1 MSNAKKW
8 LVAVV
13 MGSESDW
20 ETMER
25 THKTLVQFEVPHAC
39 RVLSAHR
46 TPKELEVFVA
56 EAVDAGVEVF
66 IAGAGLAAAL
76 PGCVAAMTT
85 VPVLGVPI
93 QTGPFEGHDALMAIV
108 QMPPGIP
115 VSALAV
121 GKVGATNAALMAVAI
136 LGNKHPEFAATL
148 KAYRAEQAK
157 KVLDTK
163 LPCD

>member
-1 MSNAKKW
+1 MSGEKL

-20 ETMER
+20 KTMER
-25 THKTLVQFEVPHAC
+25 THKILEKFEVPHQC

-46 TPKELEVFVA
+46 TPKELETFIHETA
-56 EAVDAGVEVF
+56 ARGVEVF

-76 PGCVAAMTT
+76 PGCIAALTT

-93 QTGPFEGHDALMAIV
+93 QTGAYEGHDALMAIV

-115 VSALAV
+115 VGALAV
-121 GKVGATNAALMAVAI
+121 GDVGATNAALMAIAI
-136 LGNKHPEFAATL
+136 LANKHTEYAGRL
-148 KAYRAEQAK
+148 KDFRARQAK
-157 KVLDTK
+157 KVLSAE

>member
-1 MSNAKKW
+1 MSEKKW

-25 THKTLVQFEVPHAC
+25 THKTLAQFAIPHTC

-46 TPKELEVFVA
+46 TPKELEIFVQQ
-56 EAVDAGVEVF
+56 AVENGVEVF

-93 QTGPFEGHDALMAIV
+93 QTGAFEGHDALMAIV

-115 VSALAV
+115 VGAVAV

-136 LGNKHPEFAATL
+136 LANKYPEHAGRL
-148 KAYRAEQAK
+148 KDFRAEQAK

-163 LPCD
+163 LPCE